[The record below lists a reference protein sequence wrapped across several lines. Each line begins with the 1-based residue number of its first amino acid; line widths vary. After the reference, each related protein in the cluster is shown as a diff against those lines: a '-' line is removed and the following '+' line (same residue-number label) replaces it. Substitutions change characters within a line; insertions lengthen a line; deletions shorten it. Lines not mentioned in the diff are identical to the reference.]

1 MAAPF
6 TFDRAFCLPVDFNPS
21 ATPKIDES
29 ICVISIYGKSRY
41 NPFVSKATL
50 LNPIIDKEV
59 FQGPEGLFQNQVKQ
73 GNVECYFDESSR
85 IMYLHLKSYYDLN
98 ILSQKC
104 HDLGASQHPNDF
116 YSLCQEEDVKHA
128 KTLLLLFTLSHIM
141 ILFHPG
147 GTFDLSYLRLFH
159 SLDAVRGKLQ
169 TSMCEILSSISG
181 VSSKWSSFGRV
192 CTPRVLFVFETPSL
206 EGDEAES
213 SSFKSSKKYPP
224 MKRLQ
229 MGIEDMIYRI
239 LRKTRAITNISNNS
253 LFSIPV
259 NHQFVY
265 LHSKRQEIS
274 DPAEFMTSLIR
285 HQCSPL
291 SEAVVTDPTP
301 GTSGSQ
307 QKSKSYS
314 LSRRKM
320 NPPVPEPLS
329 LSATSTLSTAKLGA
343 ASQQALSTPSKS
355 FSGGRQPGL
364 SKSND
369 QSLKEFLRQHVDM
382 VFSKSINDNVGRH
395 GVEPIFELPQLGTWL
410 QVANKM
416 YDFFFSE
423 TYSNVTAQ
431 PFSLF
436 RNSLDISTRF
446 SENRCNKV
454 LPLAETAYQQDLPQY
469 YITSY
474 HESRLNKAKHVFSQ
488 YARGPGY
495 DKYMR
500 ELELSCTKFW
510 KSGRQQCEAL
520 SLTGNLCTNKVHRLP
535 GEEPDGPDDLREE
548 MKHCSMV
555 KTKAAC
561 NCGRMQSDKEDP
573 FDFKSA
579 NYDFYQDLGL
589 ICCSKLEHIP
599 LPVFTPSTPEPKAAS
614 VPSVSLTPQ
623 DGQEAESAGQ
633 QKASSMKEPDKPD
646 VFGTLSELSL
656 ALSLGQSTL
665 QADDLEPKLS
675 PSGSN
680 KGSQREAIDVAN
692 EKQLEPSLE
701 LKQGEVK
708 NKPIRQ
714 VSTSEYLAYMIH
726 SRSPPGL
733 LPKFSSFSVCRLGPN
748 SLYSHM
754 MGLELPGFLPGSN
767 FLLPWD
773 ILVKSEQAW
782 PSVAETFTS
791 GKKRQQ
797 RKISK
802 GGPEPG
808 DTATTVRVYLGM
820 EYECPRGHRF
830 FCSGPDK
837 IIKVSSNSIV
847 KDNASRLVHM
857 DMPLYTS
864 CHCKQP
870 KGCLAQMMRV
880 YVCTPRDISSVPSL
894 RVLVNP
900 LVQPAPP
907 NPSHPA
913 GTAVS
918 SSSSPGCPQ
927 FHPGLDAPLELPA
940 DGIWVIR
947 LPSIYQDEHQV
958 YLMPSDHQTL
968 HSCVLLSGMFSY
980 RMV

>member
-6 TFDRAFCLPVDFNPS
+6 EFDRTFSLPVDFDS
-21 ATPKIDES
+21 RHAPKLEEG
-29 ICVISIYGKSRY
+29 ICIISIYGKSRF
-41 NPFVSKATL
+41 NPFISKATI
-50 LNPIIDKEV
+50 LNPVIDKEI
-59 FQGPEGLFQNQVKQ
+59 FQGPEGLFQNQIKN
-73 GNVECYFDESSR
+73 GNLECYFDASSR
-85 IMYLHLKSYYDLN
+85 VMYLHLTSHYDVN
-98 ILSQKC
+98 VLSKKC
-104 HDLGASQHPNDF
+104 HDLKKSEHSNDF
-116 YSLCQEEDVKHA
+116 YSVCQDEDVKHA

-147 GTFDLSYLRLFH
+147 GIFDLSYLRLFH

-181 VSSKWSSFGRV
+181 VSSKWSNFGRI
-192 CTPRVLFVFETPSL
+192 CSPRVLFVFETPSI
-206 EGDEAES
+206 EVQQDEAENAS
-213 SSFKSSKKYPP
+213 SKSSKKYPP
-224 MKRLQ
+224 LKKLQ

-259 NHQFVY
+259 NQQFVY
-265 LHSKRQEIS
+265 LHSKRLEIS
-274 DPAEFMTSLIR
+274 DPTEFMTTLIR
-285 HQCSPL
+285 QHCSPQ
-291 SEAVVTDPTP
+291 SEAVIPESTA
-301 GTSGSQ
+301 SSQ
-307 QKSKSYS
+307 QKPKSYS
-314 LSRRKM
+314 LNRRKV
-320 NPPVPEPLS
+320 NPPVPEPLG
-329 LSATSTLSTAKLGA
+329 LSTTSTQSTAKPSAPSHQGSPPSLM
-343 ASQQALSTPSKS
+343 LS
-355 FSGGRQPGL
+355 SGGRQSGL
-364 SKSND
+364 SKG
-369 QSLKEFLRQHVDM
+369 QEQCLKEFIRQHVDM
-382 VFSKSINDNVGRH
+382 VFAKAVNDNVGRH

-410 QVANKM
+410 HVANKM
-416 YDFFFSE
+416 HDFFFSE
-423 TYSNVTAQ
+423 AYSNVTAQ

-454 LPLAETAYQQDLPQY
+454 LPLAESAYQQDLPQY

-474 HESRLNKAKHVFSQ
+474 HESRLNKAKRVFSQ

-500 ELELSCTKFW
+500 ELESSCTRYW

-520 SLTGNLCTNKVHRLP
+520 SLTGNLCTNKVHLLP
-535 GEEPDGPDDLREE
+535 GEEPDGPDDLRVVAE
-548 MKHCSMV
+548 HCSLV

-561 NCGRMQSDKEDP
+561 NCGRMQSDKDDP
-573 FDFKSA
+573 FHFKSA
-579 NYDFYQDLGL
+579 NYDFYQDLEL
-589 ICCSKLEHIP
+589 VCCSKQEHIA
-599 LPVFTPSTPEPKAAS
+599 LPVFTPSTPDPKAVS
-614 VPSVSLTPQ
+614 VPPISPRRQ
-623 DGQEAESAGQ
+623 AREEEMKEQGKESA
-633 QKASSMKEPDKPD
+633 KDSEKSD

-656 ALSLGQSTL
+656 ALSLGQNAL
-665 QADDLEPKLS
+665 QAEDFEPKTS
-675 PSGSN
+675 PGDN
-680 KGSQREAIDVAN
+680 IKDGQREAT
-692 EKQLEPSLE
+692 ESGEGKQQRSSPQLD
-701 LKQGEVK
+701 QGK
-708 NKPIRQ
+708 MKSKPKRQ
-714 VSTSEYLAYMIH
+714 VSTTEYLAYMVH

-733 LPKFSSFSVCRLGPN
+733 LPKFSSFSVCRLGPS
-748 SLYSHM
+748 SLYSHT

-773 ILVKSEQAW
+773 ISIKSEQAW
-782 PSVAETFTS
+782 PSVAETFAS

-802 GGPEPG
+802 AGPEPG

-880 YVCTPRDISSVPSL
+880 FVCTPRDIPGVPSL

-900 LVQPAPP
+900 LVQPGPP
-907 NPSHPA
+907 TPSHSATA
-913 GTAVS
+913 GS
-918 SSSSPGCPQ
+918 SFSGCPQ
-927 FHPGLDAPLELPA
+927 FHPGLEAPLELPA
-940 DGIWVIR
+940 DSVWVIR

-958 YLMPSDHQTL
+958 YLMPTDHQVL

-980 RMV
+980 RML